1 MSRKP
6 CTETNP
12 AITKALGAGIRE
24 RTTDIVSEELLD
36 DIKKLLKR
44 MRSDVGLSRSREPL

>member
-1 MSRKP
+1 MPRKP

-24 RTTDIVSEELLD
+24 RTTDIVSEELPD

-44 MRSDVGLSRSREPL
+44 MRADVPKPRT